1 MSAAAARD
9 IRPTSEASD
18 ERPVVLVVEDEVLVR
33 MVIAEYLRDCDYV
46 VIEAGSAVEAIALFK
61 ADVEVDVVFSDIQ
74 MPGSMDGFALSQWVR
89 QNRPGV
95 KVILTSGA
103 ASAADKA
110 ADLCEDGP
118 LLQKPYESD
127 EVDRR
132 IKQLLAARARN
143 GDKDRKP

>member
-1 MSAAAARD
+1 MLAAARD
-9 IRPTSEASD
+9 LSSIAESD
-18 ERPVVLVVEDEVLVR
+18 DSRPVVLVVEDEVLVR
-33 MVIAEYLRDCDYV
+33 MVIAEYLRDCDYM
-46 VIEAGSAVEAIALFK
+46 VIEAGSAVEAVALFK

-74 MPGSMDGFALSQWVR
+74 MPGTMDGFALSKWVR

-118 LLQKPYESD
+118 LLQKPYESE
-127 EVDRR
+127 EVGRR
-132 IKQLLAARARN
+132 IKQLLATRDRN
-143 GDKDRKP
+143 GDKDRKH

>member
-1 MSAAAARD
+1 MLAAARD
-9 IRPTSEASD
+9 LNSLAESD
-18 ERPVVLVVEDEVLVR
+18 DTRPVVLVVEDEVLVR

-74 MPGSMDGFALSQWVR
+74 MPGAIDGFGLSQWVR

-95 KVILTSGA
+95 QVILTSGA

-110 ADLCEDGP
+110 GDLCEDGP
-118 LLQKPYESD
+118 LLQKPYESE
-127 EVDRR
+127 EVGRR
-132 IKQLLAARARN
+132 IKQLLATRDRN
-143 GDKDRKP
+143 GDKDRKH

>member
-9 IRPTSEASD
+9 IHAPTEPGD
-18 ERPVVLVVEDEVLVR
+18 ERTVVLVVEDEVLIR
-33 MVIAEYLRDCDYV
+33 MVVAEYLRDCGYV
-46 VIEAGSAVEAIALFK
+46 VIEAGSAQEALALFK

-74 MPGSMDGFALSQWVR
+74 MPGEMDGFGLAQWVR
-89 QNRPGV
+89 EYRPGV
-95 KVILTSGA
+95 QVILTSGA
-103 ASAADKA
+103 ASAADRA

-132 IKQLLAARARN
+132 IKQLLATRARN
-143 GDKDRKP
+143 GGR

>member
-1 MSAAAARD
+1 MLAAARD
-9 IRPTSEASD
+9 LSSLADSD
-18 ERPVVLVVEDEVLVR
+18 DSRPVVLVVEDEVLVR

-46 VIEAGSAVEAIALFK
+46 VIEAGSAVEAVALFK

-74 MPGSMDGFALSQWVR
+74 MPGAMDGFALSQWVR

-110 ADLCEDGP
+110 ADLCDDGP
-118 LLQKPYESD
+118 LLQKPYESE
-127 EVDRR
+127 EVGSR

-143 GDKDRKP
+143 GDKDRQH

>member
-1 MSAAAARD
+1 MLAAARD
-9 IRPTSEASD
+9 LTSLSD
-18 ERPVVLVVEDEVLVR
+18 ADDSRPVVLVVEDEVLVR

-74 MPGSMDGFALSQWVR
+74 MPGSLDGFGLAQWVR

-110 ADLCEDGP
+110 SDLCEDGP
-118 LLQKPYESD
+118 LLQKPYESE
-127 EVDRR
+127 EVGRR
-132 IKQLLAARARN
+132 IKQLLATRERN
-143 GDKDRKP
+143 GDKDNKH